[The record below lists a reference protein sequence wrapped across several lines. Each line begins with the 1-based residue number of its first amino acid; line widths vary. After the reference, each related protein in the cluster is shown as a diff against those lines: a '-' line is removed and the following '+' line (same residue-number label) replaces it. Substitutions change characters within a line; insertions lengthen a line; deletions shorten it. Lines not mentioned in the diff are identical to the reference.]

1 MIKTEEA
8 TEIILGNVR
17 SLSGQRVE
25 LLSSLNRV
33 LAEDIYSSLNLPPFD
48 NSAMDGYALIA
59 SDTKGSSPAS
69 PKILEV
75 VEDLPAGKI
84 ATRRVGNG
92 GAVRIMTGAPI
103 PRGADAVIMVEN
115 TQSQDSRVLIFQE
128 VRKFENIRKAGEDTR
143 KGALIIGAGTAI
155 KPGKPFLFGLIGD
168 IPVFGLPG
176 NPVSSMVCFEQFVK
190 PALLKMSGR
199 RQLVN
204 EEVNAVSR
212 HDIEKK
218 PGMRHFV
225 RGRVEIVNGRYEVS
239 VTGPQ
244 GSGMLSSMT
253 QANAF
258 IVIPEDVR
266 MVRAGQEVKVQL
278 LDR

>member
-17 SLSGQRVE
+17 SLPGQRVE

-143 KGALIIGAGTAI
+143 KGVLIMGAGTANQARKTASI
-155 KPGKPFLFGLIGD
+155 WLDRRYSCVRSSRQPRLVYGLFRTI
-168 IPVFGLPG
+168 
-176 NPVSSMVCFEQFVK
+176 CQ
-190 PALLKMSGR
+190 
-199 RQLVN
+199 
-204 EEVNAVSR
+204 
-212 HDIEKK
+212 
-218 PGMRHFV
+218 
-225 RGRVEIVNGRYEVS
+225 
-239 VTGPQ
+239 TGFAQ
-244 GSGMLSSMT
+244 
-253 QANAF
+253 
-258 IVIPEDVR
+258 DVR
-266 MVRAGQEVKVQL
+266 KTPAGK
-278 LDR
+278 RGS